1 MPERLDRITIALNRG
16 DVIISWDTRQEL
28 MARLQH
34 VRSNS
39 GLRVG
44 FGAVGAS
51 RPVELSVGQRAALLK
66 VLAEWRPN
74 EDDGIPAGLLE
85 LRHALTDEM
94 AGGE

>member
-51 RPVELSVGQRAALLK
+51 RSVELSVSQRAALLK
-66 VLAEWRPN
+66 VLVEWAPN
-74 EDDGIPAGLLE
+74 GDGIPAGLLE